1 MMILYKYI
9 FYKVYFFYIKVFKE
23 KEISH
28 WFAASVIT
36 LIVVV
41 NIIFF
46 ADGLQYLIYPEI
58 NKSIDIYYKYFAL
71 VILAGIMFFINR
83 KNRYL
88 KIIEDCEQLPKG
100 KRKVLGYISILYVTA
115 VFVAFFWIG
124 ELIRDY
130 NIMH

>member
-1 MMILYKYI
+1 MILYKYI

-28 WFAASVIT
+28 WFAAGIIAVIIVGT
-36 LIVVV
+36 LQVLVDFYSY
-41 NIIFF
+41 FF
-46 ADGLQYLIYPEI
+46 NLEVIGDYTSYNKYLV
-58 NKSIDIYYKYFAL
+58 L
-71 VILAGIMFFINR
+71 VLGFSLMFYVS
-83 KNRYL
+83 KQKRYL

>member
-1 MMILYKYI
+1 
-9 FYKVYFFYIKVFKE
+9 VFNE
-23 KEISH
+23 KEIPH

-88 KIIEDCEQLPKG
+88 KIIEDCEQLPKS

-115 VFVAFFWIG
+115 VFVGFFWVG

-130 NIMH
+130 NMIY

>member
-1 MMILYKYI
+1 MVMLYKYI
-9 FYKVYFFYIKVFKE
+9 FCKVYFFYIKVFNE
-23 KEISH
+23 KEIPH

-88 KIIEDCEQLPKG
+88 KIIEDCEQLPKS

-115 VFVAFFWIG
+115 VFVGFFWVG

-130 NIMH
+130 NMIH

>member
-1 MMILYKYI
+1 MLYKYI
-9 FYKVYFFYIKVFKE
+9 FCKVYFFYIKVFNE
-23 KEISH
+23 KEIPH

-88 KIIEDCEQLPKG
+88 KIIEDCEQLPKS

-115 VFVAFFWIG
+115 VFVGFFWVG

-130 NIMH
+130 NMIH